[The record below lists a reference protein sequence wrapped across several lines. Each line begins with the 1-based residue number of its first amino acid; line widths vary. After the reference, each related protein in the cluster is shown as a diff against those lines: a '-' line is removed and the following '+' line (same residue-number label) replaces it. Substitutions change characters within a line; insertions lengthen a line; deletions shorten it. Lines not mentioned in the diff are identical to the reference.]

1 MKGQK
6 MEGWVETTDGRIF
19 EIEADLGNM
28 LLGREVLYKQATYK
42 LYYGERE
49 VIGKGELMNGT

>member
-1 MKGQK
+1 
-6 MEGWVETTDGRIF
+6 MEGWVETIDGRIF

-28 LLGREVLYKQATYK
+28 LLGREVLYKQETYK

-49 VIGKGELMNGT
+49 VIGKGELINGT